1 MLSEIRVGLL
11 GLGTIGTGVA
21 RILIEQQELMRR
33 RLGKTVRLVAA
44 ADRDLDRDRGLDF
57 TGVRLSDDAKDIL
70 TADDVD
76 LVVELIGGY
85 EPARS
90 FVATALEHGKHAVTA
105 NKALIAK
112 HGEEL
117 FPLAAANGVAI
128 GFEAAV
134 GGGIP
139 CLKALREG
147 CAANAVQSVHGILNG
162 TCNFI
167 LTKMENEGADYADV
181 LKEAQE
187 LGYAEADPTFDVEG
201 IDTAH
206 KLSILAAMAFGSK
219 IKFDEV
225 FTEGISK
232 ISASDIESAAE
243 LGYRIKLLG
252 IAKPHGANGVVEQVE
267 MRVHPTLVP
276 VDSQIAQVSDSYNAV
291 MVSGD
296 FVEHTMY
303 FGRGAGERP
312 TASAVVA
319 DIMDIARVCSGNSP
333 ENGSGD
339 VPDGVDKLA
348 PPMGFCENERRE
360 LPTLPM
366 ADVQCEYYLRL
377 MVKDEPGV
385 IAAVTSILADQRI
398 SLEAVL
404 QKERSAAQHVPVIML
419 THETSEGNL
428 QAAISRIT
436 QLPSVDQD
444 VLILRKESFGA

>member
-1 MLSEIRVGLL
+1 MSEVRVGIL
-11 GLGTIGTGVA
+11 GLGTIGLGAA
-21 RILIEQQELMRR
+21 RILIEQQDLMAR
-33 RLGKTVRLVAA
+33 RLGKKLRLVAA
-44 ADRDLDRDRGLDF
+44 ADRVLDRDFDLDLS
-57 TGVRLSDDAKDIL
+57 GVRLTDDANDIV
-70 TADDVD
+70 TADDID
-76 LVVELIGGY
+76 LVIELIGGY

-90 FVATALEHGKHAVTA
+90 FVASAIEHGKHVVTA

-117 FPLAAANGVAI
+117 FPLAEKHGVAI
-128 GFEAAV
+128 AFEAAV

-147 CAANAVQSVHGILNG
+147 LAANAVESLYGILNG

-167 LTKMENEGADYADV
+167 LTKMENEGADYVDV
-181 LKEAQE
+181 LKEAQA

-206 KLSILAAMAFGSK
+206 KLSILASMAFGSH

-232 ISASDIESAAE
+232 ITAADIATVNE

-252 IAKPHGANGVVEQVE
+252 IAKPHLVDGVEQVE

-276 VDSQIAQVSDSYNAV
+276 LAAQMAQVSDSYNAV

-296 FVEHTMY
+296 FVEHTV
-303 FGRGAGERP
+303 FIGRGAGERP
-312 TASAVVA
+312 TASAVIA
-319 DIMDIARVCSGNSP
+319 DVMDIARVCT
-333 ENGSGD
+333 
-339 VPDGVDKLA
+339 DGADDAIQYLA
-348 PPMGFCENERRE
+348 PPMGFVASERKA
-360 LPTLPM
+360 LATLPM

-377 MVKDEPGV
+377 MVQDEPGV
-385 IAAVTSILADQRI
+385 IAAVTSILADHRI
-398 SLEAVL
+398 SLEAVS
-404 QKERSAAQHVPVIML
+404 QKERHATQAVAVVML
-419 THETSEGNL
+419 THETTEGNL
-428 QAAISRIT
+428 QAAIRRIVA
-436 QLPSVDQD
+436 LPSIQED

>member
-1 MLSEIRVGLL
+1 MV
-11 GLGTIGTGVA
+11 
-21 RILIEQQELMRR
+21 R
-33 RLGKTVRLVAA
+33 RLGKQVRLVAA
-44 ADRDLDRDRGLDF
+44 ADKDKGRDRGLDF
-57 TGVRLSDDAKDIL
+57 SSVRLSDDAGDVVG
-70 TADDVD
+70 ADDVD

-85 EPARS
+85 EPARG
-90 FVATALEHGKHAVTA
+90 FVAAALEHGKHVVTA

-117 FPLAAANGVAI
+117 FSMAAEKGVAI

-147 CAANAVQSVHGILNG
+147 LAANAIASVHGILNG

-181 LKEAQE
+181 LQEAQA
-187 LGYAEADPTFDVEG
+187 LGYAEADPGFDVEG

-206 KLSILAAMAFGSK
+206 KLAILAAMAFGSK
-219 IKFDEV
+219 IRFDQV
-225 FTEGISK
+225 FTEGINR
-232 ISASDIESAAE
+232 ITAADIEAASE

-252 IAKPHGANGVVEQVE
+252 IAKPHGKNGLVARVE

-276 VDSQIAQVSDSYNAV
+276 KDSQIAQVSDSYNAV
-291 MVSGD
+291 MLSGN

-319 DIMDIARVCSGNSP
+319 DIMDIARVFSSDG
-333 ENGSGD
+333 
-339 VPDGVDKLA
+339 PDRVDMLA
-348 PPMGFCENERRE
+348 PPMGFVEEHRHA
-360 LPTLPM
+360 LDTLPM

-385 IAAVTSILADQRI
+385 IASVTSILADHRI
-398 SLEAVL
+398 SLEAVM
-404 QKERSAAQHVPVIML
+404 QKERNVVHAVPVIML

-436 QLPSVDQD
+436 ALSAVEEET
-444 VLILRKESFGA
+444 LILRKEAFGA

>member
-1 MLSEIRVGLL
+1 MSEIRVGIL
-11 GLGTIGTGVA
+11 GLGTIGIGAA
-21 RILIEQQELMRR
+21 RILIEQQELMSR
-33 RLGKTVRLVAA
+33 RLGKTVRLVTA
-44 ADRDLDRDRGLDF
+44 ADRVLDRDFGLDLSS
-57 TGVRLSDDAKDIL
+57 VRLTDDANNVV

-76 LVVELIGGY
+76 LVIELIGGY
-85 EPARS
+85 EPART
-90 FVATALEHGKHAVTA
+90 FVATAIEHGKHVVTA

-117 FPLAAANGVAI
+117 FPLAAEKGVAI

-147 CAANAVQSVHGILNG
+147 LSANAIESVYGILNG

-181 LKEAQE
+181 LKEAQA

-232 ISASDIESAAE
+232 ISAADIEAVHE

-252 IAKPHGANGVVEQVE
+252 IAKPHGKGSNVDQVE

-276 VDSQIAQVSDSYNAV
+276 LSAQLAQVSDSYNAV
-291 MVSGD
+291 QISGD
-296 FVEHTMY
+296 FVEHTIY
-303 FGRGAGERP
+303 IGRGAGERP
-312 TASAVVA
+312 TASAVIA
-319 DIMDIARVCSGNSP
+319 DVMDIARVSA
-333 ENGSGD
+333 
-339 VPDGVDKLA
+339 DGVQHLA
-348 PPMGFCENERRE
+348 PPMGFVESERKE
-360 LPTLPM
+360 LKTLPV
-366 ADVQCEYYLRL
+366 ADVECEYYLRF

-385 IAAVTSILADQRI
+385 MASITSVLADHRI
-398 SLEAVL
+398 SLEALL
-404 QKERSAAQHVPVIML
+404 QKERHAIQAVPIVML
-419 THETSEGNL
+419 THETTEGNL

-436 QLPSVDQD
+436 ALANVEED

>member
-1 MLSEIRVGLL
+1 MSEIRVGLL
-11 GLGTIGTGVA
+11 GLGTIGVGVA
-21 RILIEQQELMRR
+21 HILLEQQSLISR
-33 RLGKTVRLVAA
+33 RLGKSVRLVAA
-44 ADRDLDRDRGLDF
+44 ADRDITRDRGIDLQ
-57 TGVRLSDDAKDIL
+57 GVRLTQDANDIAV
-70 TADDVD
+70 ADDID

-85 EPARS
+85 EPART
-90 FVATALEHGKHAVTA
+90 FVATALQHGKHVVTA

-117 FPLAAANGVAI
+117 FQLAAEHDVALA
-128 GFEAAV
+128 FEAAV

-147 CAANAVQSVHGILNG
+147 CAANAITSVYGILNG

-167 LTKMENEGADYADV
+167 LTKMENEGADYSDV
-181 LKEAQE
+181 LKEAQA

-225 FTEGISK
+225 FTEGISR
-232 ISASDIESAAE
+232 ITASDIASASE

-252 IAKPHGANGVVEQVE
+252 IAKPHGDAVE

-276 VDSQIAQVSDSYNAV
+276 VHSQIAQVSDSYNAV
-291 MVSGD
+291 QVSGD

-319 DIMDIARVCSGNSP
+319 DVMDIARAM
-333 ENGSGD
+333 
-339 VPDGVDKLA
+339 PDGIAYLA
-348 PPMGFCENERRE
+348 PPMGFVTSERQT
-360 LPTLPM
+360 LATLPV
-366 ADVQCEYYLRL
+366 ADIACEYYLRL
-377 MVKDEPGV
+377 MVKDQPGV
-385 IAAVTSILADQRI
+385 IAAVSSILADHRI
-398 SLEAVL
+398 SLEAL
-404 QKERSAAQHVPVIML
+404 QQKERHASHAVPVVML
-419 THETSEGNL
+419 THETTEGNL
-428 QAAISRIT
+428 QAAISRIIA
-436 QLPSVDQD
+436 LEAVEED
-444 VLILRKESFGA
+444 VLILRKESTVA

>member
-1 MLSEIRVGLL
+1 LSELRVGLL

-21 RILIEQQELMRR
+21 RILIEQQELITR
-33 RLGKTVRLVAA
+33 RLGRPVRLVAA
-44 ADRDLDRDRGLDF
+44 ADRDLARERDLDF
-57 TGVRLSDDAKDIL
+57 SGVRLTDEADDIL

-90 FVATALEHGKHAVTA
+90 FVAKALEHGKHVVTA

-117 FPLAAANGVAI
+117 FPLAAEKGLAI

-147 CAANAVQSVHGILNG
+147 CAANAIESVYGILNG

-181 LKEAQE
+181 LKEAQA

-201 IDTAH
+201 VDTAH
-206 KLSILAAMAFGSK
+206 KLSILAAMAYGSK

-225 FTEGISK
+225 FTEGISN
-232 ISASDIESAAE
+232 ITAADIESAAE

-252 IAKPHGANGVVEQVE
+252 IAKPHGEQVE

-276 VDSQIAQVSDSYNAV
+276 VDSQLAQVSDSYNAV
-291 MVSGD
+291 QVSGD

-319 DIMDIARVCSGNSP
+319 DIMDIARVSANKGAV
-333 ENGSGD
+333 EY
-339 VPDGVDKLA
+339 LA
-348 PPMGFCENERRE
+348 PPMGFVASERRE
-360 LPTLPM
+360 LETLPV
-366 ADVQCEYYLRL
+366 ADIECEYYLRL
-377 MVKDEPGV
+377 MVQDKPGV
-385 IAAVTSILADQRI
+385 IASVTAILADHRI
-398 SLEAVL
+398 SLEAMS
-404 QKERSAAQHVPVIML
+404 QKERSEANSVPVVML
-419 THETSEGNL
+419 THETTEGNL

-436 QLPSVDQD
+436 SLAAVDQD
-444 VLILRKESFGA
+444 VLILRKESAVV

>member
-1 MLSEIRVGLL
+1 MKEVRVGIL
-11 GLGTIGTGVA
+11 GLGTVGLGVA
-21 RILIEQQELMRR
+21 RILIEQQALMTK
-33 RLGKTVRLVAA
+33 RLGKTITLVAA
-44 ADRDLDRDRGLDF
+44 ADRDLKRDFGLD
-57 TGVRLSDDAKDIL
+57 LSGIKLYDDAADLVK
-70 TADDVD
+70 ADDID

-90 FVATALEHGKHAVTA
+90 FVASAIEHGKHVVTA

-117 FPLAAANGVAI
+117 FDLAAEKKVAI

-134 GGGIP
+134 AGGIP

-147 CAANAVQSVHGILNG
+147 VAANHIESVYGILNG

-206 KLSILAAMAFGSK
+206 KLSILAAMAYGSE

-225 FTEGISK
+225 YTEGISK
-232 ISASDIESAAE
+232 IGAADIEAVHE

-252 IAKPHGANGVVEQVE
+252 IAKPHYENDEVQQVE

-276 VDSQIAQVSDSYNAV
+276 LSSQIAQVSDSYNAV
-291 MVSGD
+291 MISGD
-296 FVEHTMY
+296 FVEHTVY
-303 FGRGAGERP
+303 IGRGAGERP

-319 DIMDIARVCSGNSP
+319 DIMDITRVF
-333 ENGSGD
+333 
-339 VPDGVDKLA
+339 PDGVEYLA
-348 PPMGFCENERRE
+348 PVMGYMADERKPLE
-360 LPTLPM
+360 TLSM
-366 ADVQCEYYLRL
+366 ADVQSEYYLRI
-377 MVKDEPGV
+377 MAKDKPGV
-385 IAAVTSILADQRI
+385 IASVTSILADHQI
-398 SLEAVL
+398 SLEAMQ
-404 QKERSAAQHVPVIML
+404 QKEHDTGEVVPVIML
-419 THETSEGNL
+419 THETTEGNL
-428 QAAISRIT
+428 QAAMSRIT
-436 QLPSVDQD
+436 ALTAVEDE
-444 VLILRKESFGA
+444 VLILRKESFDT

>member
-1 MLSEIRVGLL
+1 MNEIRVGIL
-11 GLGTIGTGVA
+11 GLGTIGIGAA
-21 RILIEQQELMRR
+21 RILMEQQVLMAR
-33 RLGKTVRLVAA
+33 RLGKSLRLVAA
-44 ADRDLDRDRGLDF
+44 ADRVLDRDFDLDLS
-57 TGVRLSDDAKDIL
+57 GVRLTDDANDVV

-76 LVVELIGGY
+76 LVIELIGGY

-90 FVATALEHGKHAVTA
+90 FVATALAHGKHVVTA

-117 FPLAAANGVAI
+117 FQLAANNNVSI
-128 GFEAAV
+128 GFEASV

-147 CAANAVQSVHGILNG
+147 LAANAVESIYGILNG

-167 LTKMENEGADYADV
+167 LTKMENEGADYDDV
-181 LKEAQE
+181 LKEAQQ

-232 ISASDIESAAE
+232 ITAADIEAVHE

-252 IAKPHGANGVVEQVE
+252 IAKPHGENGAVEAVE

-276 VDSQIAQVSDSYNAV
+276 LSAQIAQVSDSYNAV
-291 MVSGD
+291 QISGD
-296 FVEHTMY
+296 FVEHTMF
-303 FGRGAGERP
+303 FGRGAGEKP
-312 TASAVVA
+312 TASAVIA
-319 DIMDIARVCSGNSP
+319 DVMDIARAM
-333 ENGSGD
+333 
-339 VPDGVDKLA
+339 PDGMAHLP
-348 PPMGFCENERRE
+348 PPMGFVEAERRE
-360 LPTLPM
+360 IKTLPV
-366 ADVQCEYYLRL
+366 ADVECEYYLRF
-377 MVKDEPGV
+377 MVQDEPGV
-385 IAAVTSILADQRI
+385 IAAITSVLADHRI
-398 SLEAVL
+398 SLEAVS
-404 QKERSAAQHVPVIML
+404 QKERHATQAVAVVML
-419 THETSEGNL
+419 THETTEGNL

-436 QLPSVDQD
+436 SLRNVEED
-444 VLILRKESFGA
+444 VLILRKEKFGA

>member
-1 MLSEIRVGLL
+1 
-11 GLGTIGTGVA
+11 
-21 RILIEQQELMRR
+21 
-33 RLGKTVRLVAA
+33 
-44 ADRDLDRDRGLDF
+44 
-57 TGVRLSDDAKDIL
+57 GVRLSDDANDVV
-70 TADDVD
+70 TADDID

-90 FVATALEHGKHAVTA
+90 FVVTALEHGKHVVTA
-105 NKALIAK
+105 NKALVAK

-117 FPLAAANGVAI
+117 FALAASKGVAVA
-128 GFEAAV
+128 FEAAV

-147 CAANAVQSVHGILNG
+147 CAANAVESVYGILNG

-225 FTEGISK
+225 FTEGISN
-232 ISASDIESAAE
+232 ITADDIASASE

-252 IAKPHGANGVVEQVE
+252 IAKPHGENAQVERVE

-276 VDSQIAQVSDSYNAV
+276 MDSQIAQVSDSYNAV
-291 MVSGD
+291 QVSGD

-319 DIMDIARVCSGNSP
+319 DIMDIARVA
-333 ENGSGD
+333 
-339 VPDGVDKLA
+339 PDGVQHLA
-348 PPMGFCENERRE
+348 PPMGFVEASRRD
-360 LPTLPM
+360 LPTLPVV
-366 ADVQCEYYLRL
+366 DIQCEYYLRL
-377 MVKDEPGV
+377 MVQDEPGV
-385 IAAVTSILADQRI
+385 IASVTSILADHRI
-398 SLEAVL
+398 SLEAMS
-404 QKERSAAQHVPVIML
+404 QKERHACKAVAVVML
-419 THETSEGNL
+419 THETTEGNL

-436 QLPSVDQD
+436 SLKSVEDD
-444 VLILRKESFGA
+444 VLILRKESAVA

>member
-1 MLSEIRVGLL
+1 MTEIRVGLL
-11 GLGTIGTGVA
+11 GLGTIGAGVA

-33 RLGKTVRLVAA
+33 RLGKSVRLVAA

-57 TGVRLSDDAKDIL
+57 TGVRLCDDANAVV

-90 FVATALEHGKHAVTA
+90 FVATALEHGKHVVTA

-117 FPLAAANGVAI
+117 FQLAAEKGVAL

-147 CAANAVQSVHGILNG
+147 CAANAVESVYGILNG

-181 LKEAQE
+181 LKEAQQ

-201 IDTAH
+201 IDTSH

-225 FTEGISK
+225 FTEGISR
-232 ISASDIESAAE
+232 ITAGDIESAADM
-243 LGYRIKLLG
+243 GYRIKLLG
-252 IAKPHGANGVVEQVE
+252 IAKPHGADGEVEQVE

-276 VDSQIAQVSDSYNAV
+276 ADSQLAQVSDSYNAV
-291 MVSGD
+291 QVSGD

-319 DIMDIARVCSGNSP
+319 DIMDIARVCSSDS
-333 ENGSGD
+333 E
-339 VPDGVDKLA
+339 PDGVAHLA
-348 PPMGFCENERRE
+348 PPMGFAPAERRE
-360 LPTLPM
+360 LATLPV
-366 ADVQCEYYLRL
+366 ADIECEYYLRL
-377 MVKDEPGV
+377 MVQDQPGV
-385 IAAVTSILADQRI
+385 IASVTSILADQRI
-398 SLEAVL
+398 SLEAL
-404 QKERSAAQHVPVIML
+404 SQKERNASRAVPIVML
-419 THETSEGNL
+419 THATTEGNL
-428 QAAISRIT
+428 QAAISRIIS
-436 QLPSVDQD
+436 LPAVEED
-444 VLILRKESFGA
+444 VLILRKESAVA

>member
-1 MLSEIRVGLL
+1 MTELRVGLL

-21 RILIEQQELMRR
+21 RILIEQKELISR
-33 RLGKTVRLVAA
+33 RLGKQVRLVAA
-44 ADRDLDRDRGLDF
+44 ADRDLDRDRGLDLS
-57 TGVRLSDDAKDIL
+57 GVRLSSDANDVV

-85 EPARS
+85 EPART
-90 FVATALEHGKHAVTA
+90 FVATALEHGKHVVTA

-117 FPLAAANGVAI
+117 FPVAAANGLQI

-139 CLKALREG
+139 CMKALREG
-147 CAANAVQSVHGILNG
+147 LAANAIESVYGILNG

-181 LKEAQE
+181 LKEAQA

-201 IDTAH
+201 IDTAQ

-219 IKFDEV
+219 IKFEEV

-232 ISASDIESAAE
+232 ITAADIESAHE
-243 LGYRIKLLG
+243 MGYRIKLLG
-252 IAKPHGANGVVEQVE
+252 IAKPHGAGVEAVE

-276 VDSQIAQVSDSYNAV
+276 LTSQMAQVSDSYNAV
-291 MVSGD
+291 QISGD

-319 DIMDIARVCSGNSP
+319 DIMDIASGF
-333 ENGSGD
+333 
-339 VPDGVDKLA
+339 PDGIAHLA
-348 PPMGFCENERRE
+348 PPMGFVESSRCDK
-360 LPTLPM
+360 PTMPM
-366 ADVQCEYYLRL
+366 ADTECEYFIRL
-377 MVKDEPGV
+377 MVKDQPGV
-385 IAAVTSILADQRI
+385 IASVTSILADHRI
-398 SLEAVL
+398 SLEAL
-404 QKERSAAQHVPVIML
+404 AQKERHASHNVPIVML
-419 THETSEGNL
+419 THDTTEGNL

-436 QLPSVDQD
+436 GLEAVEED
-444 VLILRKESFGA
+444 VLILRKESAVA

>member
-1 MLSEIRVGLL
+1 MTEIRVGLL

-21 RILIEQQELMRR
+21 RILIEQQELISR

-44 ADRDLDRDRGLDF
+44 VDRDLDRDRGLDLSA
-57 TGVRLSDDAKDIL
+57 VRLSDDANDVV

-90 FVATALEHGKHAVTA
+90 FVATALEHGKHVVTA
-105 NKALIAK
+105 NKALVAK

-117 FPLAAANGVAI
+117 FPLAASNGVAI

-147 CAANAVQSVHGILNG
+147 CAANAVQSVYGILNG

-167 LTKMENEGADYADV
+167 LTKMELEGADYADV
-181 LKEAQE
+181 LKEAQQ

-219 IKFDEV
+219 INFDEV

-232 ISASDIESAAE
+232 ITAADIESAAE

-252 IAKPHGANGVVEQVE
+252 IAKPHAENGEVTQVE

-276 VDSQIAQVSDSYNAV
+276 VASQIAQVSDSYNAV
-291 MVSGD
+291 QVSGD
-296 FVEHTMY
+296 FVEHTLY
-303 FGRGAGERP
+303 VGRGAGERP

-319 DIMDIARVCSGNSP
+319 DIMDIARVA
-333 ENGSGD
+333 
-339 VPDGVDKLA
+339 PDGVNHLA
-348 PPMGFCENERRE
+348 PPMGFAEAERRE
-360 LPTLPM
+360 LKTLPV
-366 ADVQCEYYLRL
+366 ADIECEYYLRL
-377 MVKDEPGV
+377 MVQDEPGV
-385 IAAVTSILADQRI
+385 IASVTSILADHRI
-398 SLEAVL
+398 SLEAMS
-404 QKERSAAQHVPVIML
+404 QKERHASHAVAVVML
-419 THETSEGNL
+419 THETTEGNL
-428 QAAISRIT
+428 QAAISRIVG
-436 QLPSVDQD
+436 LNAVEDD
-444 VLILRKESFGA
+444 VLILRKESAVL

>member
-1 MLSEIRVGLL
+1 MSEIRVGIL
-11 GLGTIGTGVA
+11 GLGTIGIGAA
-21 RILIEQQELMRR
+21 RILIEQQELIAR
-33 RLGKTVRLVAA
+33 RLGKQVRLVAA
-44 ADRDLDRDRGLDF
+44 ADRILDRDFGLDLS
-57 TGVRLSDDAKDIL
+57 GVRLSDDANDVI
-70 TADDVD
+70 TADDID
-76 LVVELIGGY
+76 VVIELIGGY

-90 FVATALEHGKHAVTA
+90 FVMTALEHGKHVVTA

-117 FPLAAANGVAI
+117 FPIADEKGLQI

-139 CLKALREG
+139 CMKALREG
-147 CAANAVQSVHGILNG
+147 LAANAIESIYGILNG

-181 LKEAQE
+181 LKEAQQ

-232 ISASDIESAAE
+232 ITATDIEAARE

-252 IAKPHGANGVVEQVE
+252 IAKPHSDSGNGCEKVE

-276 VDSQIAQVSDSYNAV
+276 LDSQLAQVSDSYNAV
-291 MVSGD
+291 QITGD
-296 FVEHTMY
+296 FVEQTIY
-303 FGRGAGERP
+303 IGRGAGERP
-312 TASAVVA
+312 TASAVIA
-319 DIMDIARVCSGNSP
+319 DVMDIASGF
-333 ENGSGD
+333 
-339 VPDGVDKLA
+339 PDGIRHLA
-348 PPMGFCENERRE
+348 PPMGFVQSARVDM
-360 LPTLPM
+360 PTLSM
-366 ADVQCEYYLRL
+366 ADIECEYYLRF
-377 MVKDEPGV
+377 MVQDKPGV
-385 IAAVTSILADQRI
+385 MASITAVLADHRI
-398 SLEAVL
+398 SLEAL
-404 QKERSAAQHVPVIML
+404 SQKERHATQAVAVVML
-419 THETSEGNL
+419 THETTEGNL

-436 QLPSVDQD
+436 SLPNIDED

>member
-1 MLSEIRVGLL
+1 MTEIRIGIL
-11 GLGTIGTGVA
+11 GLGTIGIGAA
-21 RILIEQQELMRR
+21 RILIEQQELMAR
-33 RLGKTVRLVAA
+33 RLGKTLRLVAA
-44 ADRDLDRDRGLDF
+44 ADRVLDRDFGLDLS
-57 TGVRLSDDAKDIL
+57 GVRLCDDAADVV

-76 LVVELIGGY
+76 LVIELIGGY
-85 EPARS
+85 EPART
-90 FVATALEHGKHAVTA
+90 FVATAIEHGKHVVTA

-117 FPLAAANGVAI
+117 FALAAEKGVAI

-147 CAANAVQSVHGILNG
+147 LSANAVESVYGILNG

-201 IDTAH
+201 VDTAH
-206 KLSILAAMAFGSK
+206 KLSILAAMSFGSK

-232 ISASDIESAAE
+232 ITAADIEAATE

-252 IAKPHGANGVVEQVE
+252 IAKPHGAGSEVEKVE

-276 VDSQIAQVSDSYNAV
+276 LTAQIAQVSDSYNAV
-291 MVSGD
+291 QVSGN
-296 FVEHTMY
+296 FVEQTINI
-303 FGRGAGERP
+303 GRGAGERP
-312 TASAVVA
+312 TASAVIA
-319 DIMDIARVCSGNSP
+319 DVMDIARVT
-333 ENGSGD
+333 
-339 VPDGVDKLA
+339 PDGVAHLA
-348 PPMGFCENERRE
+348 PPMGFVESERRE
-360 LPTLPM
+360 LETLPI
-366 ADVQCEYYLRL
+366 ADIECEYYLRF
-377 MVKDEPGV
+377 MVQDKPGV
-385 IAAVTSILADQRI
+385 IASITSVLADHRI
-398 SLEAVL
+398 SLEAL
-404 QKERSAAQHVPVIML
+404 SQKERHATQAVPIVML
-419 THETSEGNL
+419 THETTEGNL

-436 QLPSVDQD
+436 SLANVEED

>member
-1 MLSEIRVGLL
+1 MSEIRVGIL
-11 GLGTIGTGVA
+11 GLGTIGLGVA
-21 RILIEQQELMRR
+21 RILIEQQTLMSK
-33 RLGKTVRLVAA
+33 RLGKTLRLVAA
-44 ADRDLDRDRGLDF
+44 ADRSLDRDFGLDLS
-57 TGVRLSDDAKDIL
+57 GVRLTDDAHEVV

-90 FVATALEHGKHAVTA
+90 LVVTAIEHGKHVVTA

-117 FPLAAANGVAI
+117 FPLAATHGVAI
-128 GFEAAV
+128 AFEAAV
-134 GGGIP
+134 AGGIP

-147 CAANAVQSVHGILNG
+147 VAANKIESIYGILNG

-181 LKEAQE
+181 LKEAQA

-206 KLSILAAMAFGSK
+206 KLSILAAMAYGSF

-232 ISASDIESAAE
+232 IGAADIEAVAE

-252 IAKPHGANGVVEQVE
+252 IAKPHGKDSKDGQVEHVE

-276 VDSQIAQVSDSYNAV
+276 LSSQIAQVSDSYNAV
-291 MVSGD
+291 MISGD
-296 FVEHTMY
+296 FVEHTVY
-303 FGRGAGERP
+303 IGRGAGERP

-319 DIMDIARVCSGNSP
+319 DIMDIARVM
-333 ENGSGD
+333 
-339 VPDGVDKLA
+339 PDGLQYMA
-348 PPMGFCENERRE
+348 PAMAYMPDERQER
-360 LPTLPM
+360 PTLAM
-366 ADVQCEYYLRL
+366 SDVQSEYYVRL
-377 MVKDEPGV
+377 MVRDESGV
-385 IAAVTSILADQRI
+385 IAAVTSILGDHRI
-398 SLEAVL
+398 SLEAMQ
-404 QKERSAAQHVPVIML
+404 QKERNTKQTVPVIML
-419 THETSEGNL
+419 THETTEGNL
-428 QAAISRIT
+428 QAAMSRIVA
-436 QLPSVDQD
+436 LAAVEDD

>member
-1 MLSEIRVGLL
+1 MTELRVGLL
-11 GLGTIGTGVA
+11 GLGTIGVGVA
-21 RILIEQQELMRR
+21 RILIEQKELISR
-33 RLGKTVRLVAA
+33 RLGRQVRLVAA
-44 ADRDLDRDRGLDF
+44 ADRELERDRGLDF
-57 TGVRLSDDAKDIL
+57 TGVRLSGDA
-70 TADDVD
+70 ADVVSAADVD

-90 FVATALEHGKHAVTA
+90 FVVTALEHGKHVVTA

-117 FPLAAANGVAI
+117 FALAAQKGLQI

-139 CLKALREG
+139 CMKALREG
-147 CAANAVQSVHGILNG
+147 LAANAIESVYGILNG

-181 LKEAQE
+181 LKQAQA

-201 IDTAH
+201 VDTAH
-206 KLSILAAMAFGSK
+206 KLSILAAMSFGSR
-219 IKFDEV
+219 IRFDEV
-225 FTEGISK
+225 YTEGISR
-232 ISASDIESAAE
+232 ITAADIESAHE
-243 LGYRIKLLG
+243 MGYRIKLLG
-252 IAKPHGANGVVEQVE
+252 IAKPHFDAKKEQVE

-276 VDSQIAQVSDSYNAV
+276 LNSQMAQVADSYNAV
-291 MVSGD
+291 QISGD

-319 DIMDIARVCSGNSP
+319 DIMDITSGF
-333 ENGSGD
+333 
-339 VPDGVDKLA
+339 PDGIAYLA
-348 PPMGFCENERRE
+348 PPMGFVEASRRD
-360 LPTLPM
+360 LATLPM

-377 MVKDEPGV
+377 MVKDQPGV
-385 IAAVTSILADQRI
+385 IAAVTSILADHRI
-398 SLEAVL
+398 SLEAL
-404 QKERSAAQHVPVIML
+404 IQKERHASNNVPIVML
-419 THETSEGNL
+419 THQTTEGNM

-436 QLPSVDQD
+436 DLAAVEDD
-444 VLILRKESFGA
+444 VLILRKESAVA

>member
-1 MLSEIRVGLL
+1 MNEIKVGLL

-21 RILIEQQELMRR
+21 RILLEQQALITR
-33 RLGKTVRLVAA
+33 RLGKTIRLVAA
-44 ADRDLDRDRGLDF
+44 ADRDSGRERGLDF
-57 TGVRLSDDAKDIL
+57 SAVRLCDDAADVVG
-70 TADDVD
+70 ADDVD

-90 FVATALEHGKHAVTA
+90 FVATALAHGKHVVTA

-117 FPLAAANGVAI
+117 FPLAAENGVAI

-147 CAANAVQSVHGILNG
+147 LAANAIESVHGILNG

-201 IDTAH
+201 VDTAH
-206 KLSILAAMAFGSK
+206 KLAILAAMAFGSK
-219 IKFDEV
+219 IRFDQV
-225 FTEGISK
+225 FTEGISR
-232 ISASDIESAAE
+232 ITAADIEAAAE

-252 IAKPHGANGVVEQVE
+252 IAKPHGSNGVVEQVE

-276 VDSQIAQVSDSYNAV
+276 QHAQLAQVSDSYNAV
-291 MVSGD
+291 QISGD
-296 FVEHTMY
+296 FVEHTMF

-319 DIMDIARVCSGNSP
+319 DIMDIARVCASG
-333 ENGSGD
+333 GA
-339 VPDGVDKLA
+339 DGVDKLP
-348 PPMGFCENERRE
+348 PPMGFVASARQE
-360 LPTLPM
+360 LPSLPM

-385 IAAVTSILADQRI
+385 IASVTAILADHRI
-398 SLEAVL
+398 SLEAVM
-404 QKERSAAQHVPVIML
+404 QKERNATHTVPVVML

-436 QLPSVDQD
+436 ALPSVDEEI
-444 VLILRKESFGA
+444 LILRKETF

>member
-1 MLSEIRVGLL
+1 MTELRVGLL

-21 RILIEQQELMRR
+21 RILIEQKELISR
-33 RLGKTVRLVAA
+33 RLGKQVRLVAA
-44 ADRDLDRDRGLDF
+44 ADRDLDRDRGLDLS
-57 TGVRLSDDAKDIL
+57 GVRLSSDANDVV

-85 EPARS
+85 EPART
-90 FVATALEHGKHAVTA
+90 FVAIALEHGKHVVTA

-117 FPLAAANGVAI
+117 FPVAAANGLQI

-139 CLKALREG
+139 CMKALREG
-147 CAANAVQSVHGILNG
+147 LAANAIESVYGILNG

-181 LKEAQE
+181 LKEAQA

-201 IDTAH
+201 IDTAQ

-219 IKFDEV
+219 IKFEEV

-232 ISASDIESAAE
+232 ITAADIESAHE
-243 LGYRIKLLG
+243 MGYRIKLLG
-252 IAKPHGANGVVEQVE
+252 IAKPHGAGVEAVE

-276 VDSQIAQVSDSYNAV
+276 LTSQMAQVSDSYNAV
-291 MVSGD
+291 QISGD

-319 DIMDIARVCSGNSP
+319 DIMDIASGF
-333 ENGSGD
+333 
-339 VPDGVDKLA
+339 PDGIAHLA
-348 PPMGFCENERRE
+348 PPMGFVESSRCDK
-360 LPTLPM
+360 PTMPM
-366 ADVQCEYYLRL
+366 ADTECEYFIRL
-377 MVKDEPGV
+377 MVKDQPGV
-385 IAAVTSILADQRI
+385 IASVTSILADHRI
-398 SLEAVL
+398 SLEAL
-404 QKERSAAQHVPVIML
+404 AQKERHASHNVPIVML
-419 THETSEGNL
+419 THDTTEGNL

-436 QLPSVDQD
+436 GLEAVEED
-444 VLILRKESFGA
+444 VLILRKESAVA

>member
-1 MLSEIRVGLL
+1 MGEVRVGLI
-11 GLGTIGTGVA
+11 GLGTIGIGVA
-21 RILIEQQELMRR
+21 RILLGQQQLMAR
-33 RLGKTVRLVAA
+33 RLGKQLRLVRAC
-44 ADRDLDRDRGLDF
+44 DLDITTDRGLDF
-57 TGVRLSDDAKDIL
+57 TGVELTTNVDDIIQ
-70 TADDVD
+70 ADDVD
-76 LVVELIGGY
+76 IVIELIGGY

-90 FVATALEHGKHAVTA
+90 FVVTAIEHDKHVVTA

-117 FPLAAANGVAI
+117 FSLAAAKGVAI

-147 CAANAVQSVHGILNG
+147 LAANAIESVYGILNG
-162 TCNFI
+162 TCNYI
-167 LTKMENEGADYADV
+167 LTKMENEGAAFTDV
-181 LKEAQE
+181 LKQAQE
-187 LGYAEADPTFDVEG
+187 LGYAEADPTFDIEG

-206 KLSILAAMAFGSK
+206 KLAILAAMAHGSR
-219 IKFDEV
+219 IRFDEV

-232 ISASDIESAAE
+232 ITPGDIDSARE

-252 IAKPHGANGVVEQVE
+252 IAKPYDGKVE

-276 VDSQIAQVSDSYNAV
+276 LNAQIAQVSDSYNAV
-291 MVSGD
+291 QISGD

-319 DIMDIARVCSGNSP
+319 DIMDIARVL
-333 ENGSGD
+333 
-339 VPDGVDKLA
+339 PDGIDVLA
-348 PPMGFCENERRE
+348 PPMGFVDSERHE
-360 LPTLPM
+360 MATLPM
-366 ADVQCEYYLRL
+366 ADVECEYYLRL
-377 MVKDEPGV
+377 MVKDQPGV

-398 SLEAVL
+398 SLEAVV
-404 QKERSAAQHVPVIML
+404 QKERHATQSVAVVML
-419 THETSEGNL
+419 THETNEGNV

-436 QLPSVDQD
+436 ELATVEDD
-444 VLILRKESFGA
+444 VLILRKERFGA

>member
-1 MLSEIRVGLL
+1 MTEIRVGLL

-21 RILIEQQELMRR
+21 RILIEQQVLISR
-33 RLGKTVRLVAA
+33 RLGKNVRLVAA
-44 ADRDLDRDRGLDF
+44 ADRDLSRDRGLDF
-57 TGVRLSDDAKDIL
+57 SGVRLTDDANDVV
-70 TADDVD
+70 TADDID

-85 EPARS
+85 EPART

-117 FPLAAANGVAI
+117 FPLAAEKGVAI

-147 CAANAVQSVHGILNG
+147 CAANAVQSVYGILNG

-201 IDTAH
+201 IDTSH

-219 IKFDEV
+219 IRFDEV

-232 ISASDIESAAE
+232 ITADDIESAAE

-252 IAKPHGANGVVEQVE
+252 IAKPHGTNGNVERVE

-276 VDSQIAQVSDSYNAV
+276 VHSQMAQVSDSYNAV
-291 MVSGD
+291 QVSGD

-319 DIMDIARVCSGNSP
+319 DIMDIARVCSSDG
-333 ENGSGD
+333 G
-339 VPDGVDKLA
+339 PDEVKHLA
-348 PPMGFCENERRE
+348 PAMGFVESERRDLE
-360 LPTLPM
+360 TLAV
-366 ADVQCEYYLRL
+366 ADIECEYYLRL
-377 MVKDEPGV
+377 MVQDQPGV
-385 IAAVTSILADQRI
+385 IASVTSILADHRI
-398 SLEAVL
+398 SLEAMS
-404 QKERSAAQHVPVIML
+404 QKERSEANSVPVIML

-428 QAAISRIT
+428 QAAISRIVGL
-436 QLPSVDQD
+436 QAVEED
-444 VLILRKESFGA
+444 VLILRKESAVA

>member
-1 MLSEIRVGLL
+1 MSELRVGLL

-21 RILIEQQELMRR
+21 RILLQQESLISR
-33 RLGKTVRLVAA
+33 RLGKPVRLVAA
-44 ADRDLDRDRGLDF
+44 ADRDLTRDRGIDLS
-57 TGVRLSDDAKDIL
+57 GVRLGDDAMDVVR
-70 TADDVD
+70 AEDVD

-90 FVATALEHGKHAVTA
+90 FVVAALEHGKHVVTA

-117 FPLAAANGVAI
+117 FALAADRGLAI

-147 CAANAVQSVHGILNG
+147 CAANAIQSIYGILNG

-167 LTKMENEGADYADV
+167 LTKMEQEGAAYDAV
-181 LKEAQE
+181 LREAQA

-206 KLSILAAMAFGSK
+206 KLAILAGMAFGAR
-219 IKFDEV
+219 IRFDEV
-225 FTEGISK
+225 YTEGINR
-232 ISASDIESAAE
+232 ITPVDIAAAAE

-252 IAKPHGANGVVEQVE
+252 IAKPHDEQIE

-276 VDSQIAQVSDSYNAV
+276 FDSQLANVNDSYNAV
-291 MVSGD
+291 MISGD

-319 DIMDIARVCSGNSP
+319 DIMDIARAH
-333 ENGSGD
+333 
-339 VPDGVDKLA
+339 PDGIGHLP
-348 PPMGFCENERRE
+348 PPMGFVDQARRD
-360 LPTLPM
+360 LATMPM
-366 ADVQCEYYLRL
+366 ADVACEYYVRL
-377 MVKDEPGV
+377 MVRDEPGV
-385 IAAVTSILADQRI
+385 IAAVTSILADHRI
-398 SLEAVL
+398 SLEAIM
-404 QKERSAAQHVPVIML
+404 QKERHATNNVPVVML
-419 THETSEGNL
+419 THETREGNL
-428 QAAISRIT
+428 QAAIARIT
-436 QLPSVDQD
+436 ALDAVGDD
-444 VLILRKESFGA
+444 ALILRKESFAA

>member
-1 MLSEIRVGLL
+1 MSEIRVGLL
-11 GLGTIGTGVA
+11 GLGTIGVGVA
-21 RILIEQQELMRR
+21 RILIEQQALMSR
-33 RLGKTVRLVAA
+33 RLGKQVRLVAA
-44 ADRDLDRDRGLDF
+44 ADRDLSRDRGLDLS
-57 TGVRLSDDAKDIL
+57 GVRLSDNAAEIV

-90 FVATALEHGKHAVTA
+90 FVATALEHGKHVVTA

-117 FPLAAANGVAI
+117 FPLAAENGVAI

-147 CAANAVQSVHGILNG
+147 CAANAVESVYGILNG

-181 LKEAQE
+181 LKEAQA

-219 IKFDEV
+219 IRFDEV
-225 FTEGISK
+225 FTEGISS
-232 ISASDIESAAE
+232 ITASDIESAAE

-252 IAKPHGANGVVEQVE
+252 IAKPHGANGVVERVE

-276 VDSQIAQVSDSYNAV
+276 ADSQMAQVSDSYNAV
-291 MVSGD
+291 QVSGD

-319 DIMDIARVCSGNSP
+319 DIMDIARIA
-333 ENGSGD
+333 
-339 VPDGVDKLA
+339 PDGVAHLA
-348 PPMGFCENERRE
+348 PPMGFVAAERRDLE
-360 LPTLPM
+360 TLPV
-366 ADVQCEYYLRL
+366 ADIECEYYLRL
-377 MVKDEPGV
+377 MVQDQPGV
-385 IAAVTSILADQRI
+385 IASVTSILADHRI
-398 SLEAVL
+398 SLEAL
-404 QKERSAAQHVPVIML
+404 NQKERSAANSVPVVML
-419 THETSEGNL
+419 IHETTEGNL
-428 QAAISRIT
+428 QAAISRIIA
-436 QLPSVDQD
+436 LPAVEED
-444 VLILRKESFGA
+444 VLILRKESAVA